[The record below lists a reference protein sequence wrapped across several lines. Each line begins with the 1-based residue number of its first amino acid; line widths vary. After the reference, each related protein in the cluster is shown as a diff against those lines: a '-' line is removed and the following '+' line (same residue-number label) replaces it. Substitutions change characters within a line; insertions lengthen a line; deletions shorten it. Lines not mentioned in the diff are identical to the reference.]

1 MTMNKTTFLLLFS
14 ACLLITH
21 TASAQ
26 DSLGIEAAVVGV
38 FPTESTVP
46 VVHFAPP
53 DTEYSLNRLGSFFF
67 GSPLTADSAE
77 EDVGRYLYFSDD
89 NSKLWYYPMSGA
101 FDWIRTNPPIAVE
114 FDTSGDNVKELR
126 DVALSVLMAIRGQAS
141 HPMESIEFEKT
152 SKVVAYTG
160 TYGADGKDTERFVRQ
175 VDVRFRQAVAGMP
188 VFHGSWAVVSFCG
201 DMEICRVKALL
212 RNVAGVVESDIL
224 PIKTVTSML
233 LSSASELDGPY
244 YVSSVDKSSEPVI
257 GYVTRSE
264 SYLQMG
270 AAPILLI
277 PVCQTRVT
285 SQTQDCENQSSIAQ
299 PLVGDYEA
307 IEGAFRPKTKHKE
320 SADIQIIERPS
331 HCGDYSEG
339 RECAP

>member
-1 MTMNKTTFLLLFS
+1 MKKTTILLLFF
-14 ACLLITH
+14 ACFLITH

-26 DSLGIEAAVVGV
+26 DSLGIEAAVIGA
-38 FPTESTVP
+38 FPKETTVP
-46 VVHFAPP
+46 VVQFAPP

-101 FDWIRTNPPIAVE
+101 FDWIRTNPPVAVE
-114 FDTSGDNVKELR
+114 FDTSDDNVKELQ
-126 DVALSVLMAIRGQAS
+126 DVALSVLMEIRGQAG

-175 VDVRFRQAVAGMP
+175 VDVRFRQSIAGMP

-201 DMEICRVKALL
+201 DMEICRVRVLL
-212 RNVAGVVESDIL
+212 RDVMEVAESNIL
-224 PIKTVTSML
+224 PVETVTSML
-233 LSSASELDGPY
+233 LSSASQLDGPY
-244 YVSSVDKSSEPVI
+244 YVSSVDKSREPVI

-264 SYLQMG
+264 SYLQTG

-285 SQTQDCENQSSIAQ
+285 SKTQDCENQSSIAH

-307 IEGAFRPKTKHKE
+307 IEGAFRAKTKHRE
-320 SADIQIIERPS
+320 SGDLQIIERPS
-331 HCGDYSEG
+331 HCGNSFEG